1 MLSESQ
7 STRLGDM
14 KQDIQ
19 EFYNEFN
26 SLILPSLKN
35 GIHPKSENIKTRL
48 NEIEN
53 YLENEI
59 T

>member
-26 SLILPSLKN
+26 SLILSSLKN
-35 GIHPKSENIKTRL
+35 GIPPKS
-48 NEIEN
+48 
-53 YLENEI
+53 
-59 T
+59 